1 MKQEPAE
8 IAVSPPLGGDELRCR
23 LEDLVAELSVRG
35 VQKTSASR
43 TRNSGERIQGGSLQ
57 GETERRAKMAEA
69 VIGRSATRAGDQ
81 CVISVDSED
90 GAAAEAS
97 RRVKQEATSQWG
109 GSGAEHRAL
118 SVHAEKIVQEEVT
131 SSRCAGATSELDQN
145 KGACINKPTY
155 DGKADWRMFL
165 IQFELMA
172 KLEGWTDKEKTVGII
187 TSLTG
192 DALPY
197 LRFIDVAHGDSY
209 ESVLAQLSDCFV
221 GIQVARPR
229 DGPRADHGSGSRAS
243 VSDRMPGAGRSMV
256 KAGRYDGTSPWEAYQ
271 AKFKMAALNNAWS
284 PTEKAGQL
292 AAALDGKALQVL
304 LDLGPDELESYDVIA
319 TALDRRFGRVEPA
332 VGLRQR
338 LATRIRGPGEKLGVL
353 AADVLYLAR
362 RGYPDYPPAT
372 QGDLAMEAFVRGL
385 TPNALRQQVRL
396 AAPTSLE
403 LALAHAERVEAVLEE
418 GERDWAPGGNQRE
431 GREWTDRPR
440 PTARQAQAEEEETA
454 DSHAA
459 PPWIS
464 DLAAL
469 IRTVSTQAPHTRLC
483 WNCGKPGHLQRRC
496 PSAAAPPN
504 CSSSEKHQGA
514 RVSGTTWAPHPVSHT
529 YHRPPAPHTA
539 GARPPSGERVPPH
552 SPEATDSN
560 PHRPAVVVGRTTAG
574 DFCHVP
580 VQIEGVPCTAL
591 VDTGST
597 VTLVR
602 PDVLPEG
609 IRLEPTTVQLRT
621 VTGELT
627 PMKGRGNLAI
637 EVAGRTVHHPV
648 WVAAVQDPCILGLD
662 FLRYTGGQ
670 LDLRTG
676 TLHLQGG
683 PALALA
689 NPEGRAFSPGQLGRD
704 RDPFARQGQTAK
716 RGELMSQPYPL
727 LHRHGPRQPTLGRG
741 PSALSRTPPRQ
752 RVLTP
757 SPTPAPRGNAA
768 FRRAQ
773 RRRGL
778 PLPQPSM
785 PAQGTSA
792 LSWAPR
798 RQGRRPSFSKPPSV
812 AKTTASAPTS
822 SAPPPGT
829 MEDPTVATV
838 TAVWRQNC
846 EGLHPEQ
853 QAQLWELL
861 LTYRHSFAT
870 NPEDVGRTHMVQ
882 HSIDTGEA
890 RPIKLRPRRQ
900 PLARQEAT
908 EEALKEMREAGIIE
922 PSDSP
927 WTSPVVMVPKKDG
940 KWRFCVDYRRLND
953 VTEKDSYPLPRIDES
968 LDLVAGS
975 KWFSSLDLRSG
986 YWQVALSPA
995 ARPKT
1000 AFSTGRGL
1008 WQFTVMPFGLCNA
1021 PATFERLMEKV
1032 LVGLPP
1038 TECLVYLD
1046 DLLVHG
1052 KTFQAALA
1060 SLREVLRRVTEAGLK
1075 LHPEKCQFL
1084 RKEVTFLGHRVG
1096 EDGISTEPC
1105 KVTAVRDWPTPINL
1119 RQLRGFL
1126 GLASYYRRFVQGF
1139 ATIAA
1144 PLHCLLRKGE
1154 PFEWTQERREA
1165 FDSLKMALCQSPVL
1179 APPDPHSTFLLDT
1192 DASDEGIGAV
1202 LSQPGSDGEQV
1213 VAYYSR
1219 SLSKT
1224 ERRYCVTRRE
1234 LLAVVES
1241 VRHFRHYLC
1250 GLPFTV
1256 RTDHAA
1262 LQWLLTFREPEGQV
1276 ARWIE
1281 QLQAFNYSIQHRA
1294 GEKHANA
1301 DALSRRPCA
1310 QEGCAHCDRREQ
1322 KEAELSSGSTEQCC
1336 TLVPVERTEW
1346 RRHQEADPDLCPV
1359 LQWLEDQ
1366 WRPPWEEVARYSTA
1380 TRGLWSQWT
1389 GLGLKDG
1396 VLQRQWKEPAT
1407 GEVRWQVVV
1416 PQALRLEVLKAHHG
1430 TPGTGHFGVTK
1441 TLRRLRQSFYWGQ
1454 CRRDVEDHC
1463 RRCDTC
1469 TARKGPP
1476 GRSHAP
1482 LQQYQVGGPM
1492 ERVAVDVLGP
1502 FPRSE
1507 KGNRFVLVALDY
1519 FTKWPEAYA
1528 LPDQEAETVAE
1539 ALLEGFFSRFGI
1551 PQELHSDQGRNFE
1564 SRVFAEMCRRMGIQK
1579 TRTTPLHPQS
1589 DGLVERFNRTLAVQL
1604 AVTTASHQKDWD
1616 TQLPLVLLACR
1627 SAVQDSTAC
1636 TPALLMLGRELRT
1649 PAEMIFGRPSDTPSV
1664 PPGPEYARR
1673 LQDRL
1678 EVAHHFAREQLQA
1691 AGVRQK
1697 RNYDLRARGRHF
1709 IAGELVWIF
1718 SPKRKRGRCPKL
1730 DSHWLGPCQVLERIG
1745 EVVYRVQLPPRG
1757 RKVVLHRDRLAPYL
1771 GRNPAQTDTVTPDS
1785 PLLPPAD
1792 SPCPASP
1799 SPSTPVPDSPLPGS
1813 STPLDSVSP
1822 SAVADGG
1829 STPVRPRPQRHRRLP
1844 GRFRDFALPRGRGTK
1859 GGAV

>member
-1 MKQEPAE
+1 M
-8 IAVSPPLGGDELRCR
+8 
-23 LEDLVAELSVRG
+23 
-35 VQKTSASR
+35 
-43 TRNSGERIQGGSLQ
+43 
-57 GETERRAKMAEA
+57 
-69 VIGRSATRAGDQ
+69 
-81 CVISVDSED
+81 
-90 GAAAEAS
+90 
-97 RRVKQEATSQWG
+97 
-109 GSGAEHRAL
+109 
-118 SVHAEKIVQEEVT
+118 
-131 SSRCAGATSELDQN
+131 
-145 KGACINKPTY
+145 
-155 DGKADWRMFL
+155 
-165 IQFELMA
+165 
-172 KLEGWTDKEKTVGII
+172 
-187 TSLTG
+187 
-192 DALPY
+192 
-197 LRFIDVAHGDSY
+197 
-209 ESVLAQLSDCFV
+209 
-221 GIQVARPR
+221 
-229 DGPRADHGSGSRAS
+229 
-243 VSDRMPGAGRSMV
+243 
-256 KAGRYDGTSPWEAYQ
+256 
-271 AKFKMAALNNAWS
+271 
-284 PTEKAGQL
+284 
-292 AAALDGKALQVL
+292 
-304 LDLGPDELESYDVIA
+304 
-319 TALDRRFGRVEPA
+319 
-332 VGLRQR
+332 
-338 LATRIRGPGEKLGVL
+338 
-353 AADVLYLAR
+353 
-362 RGYPDYPPAT
+362 
-372 QGDLAMEAFVRGL
+372 
-385 TPNALRQQVRL
+385 
-396 AAPTSLE
+396 
-403 LALAHAERVEAVLEE
+403 
-418 GERDWAPGGNQRE
+418 
-431 GREWTDRPR
+431 
-440 PTARQAQAEEEETA
+440 
-454 DSHAA
+454 
-459 PPWIS
+459 
-464 DLAAL
+464 
-469 IRTVSTQAPHTRLC
+469 
-483 WNCGKPGHLQRRC
+483 
-496 PSAAAPPN
+496 
-504 CSSSEKHQGA
+504 
-514 RVSGTTWAPHPVSHT
+514 
-529 YHRPPAPHTA
+529 
-539 GARPPSGERVPPH
+539 
-552 SPEATDSN
+552 
-560 PHRPAVVVGRTTAG
+560 VVGRTTAG

>member
-1 MKQEPAE
+1 MAHLPWKMKQEPVE
-8 IAVSPPLGGDELRCR
+8 MAVSPPLGGDELRCR

-97 RRVKQEATSQWG
+97 RRVKQEAMSQWG

-155 DGKADWRMFL
+155 D
-165 IQFELMA
+165 
-172 KLEGWTDKEKTVGII
+172 
-187 TSLTG
+187 
-192 DALPY
+192 
-197 LRFIDVAHGDSY
+197 
-209 ESVLAQLSDCFV
+209 
-221 GIQVARPR
+221 
-229 DGPRADHGSGSRAS
+229 
-243 VSDRMPGAGRSMV
+243 
-256 KAGRYDGTSPWEAYQ
+256 
-271 AKFKMAALNNAWS
+271 
-284 PTEKAGQL
+284 
-292 AAALDGKALQVL
+292 
-304 LDLGPDELESYDVIA
+304 
-319 TALDRRFGRVEPA
+319 
-332 VGLRQR
+332 
-338 LATRIRGPGEKLGVL
+338 
-353 AADVLYLAR
+353 ADVLYLAR

-757 SPTPAPRGNAA
+757 SPTPAPRGNVA

-995 ARPKT
+995 GRPKT

-1745 EVVYRVQLPPRG
+1745 GGVYRGQLPPRG

-1829 STPVRPRPQRHRRLP
+1829 TTPVRSRPQRHRRLP